1 MIDIFSIIGTIGV
14 LAMIIA
20 LEFFLVF
27 FLSIKSDLDKKKN
40 IITVS
45 VYTRKEF
52 HLKVKRENLTLE
64 KALELKRF
72 YEREENAIVL
82 VTITSRSD
90 LAKKKRGKRECIK
103 D

>member
-1 MIDIFSIIGTIGV
+1 MTDVITVIGGIGI

-27 FLSIKSDLDKKKN
+27 FLSVKNDLGKKKN
-40 IITVS
+40 YITVS

-52 HLKVKRENLTLE
+52 HLKAKRENLTLE

-72 YEREENAIVL
+72 YEREEDAIVI
-82 VTITSRSD
+82 VTITSRGD
-90 LAKKKRGKRECIK
+90 LVKKREEKENV
-103 D
+103 

>member
-1 MIDIFSIIGTIGV
+1 MIDICSIIGTIGI

-27 FLSIKSDLDKKKN
+27 FLSVKNDLGKKKN

-90 LAKKKRGKRECIK
+90 LAKKREEK
-103 D
+103 ENV

>member
-1 MIDIFSIIGTIGV
+1 MTDVITVIGGIGI

-27 FLSIKSDLDKKKN
+27 FLSVKNDLGKKKN
-40 IITVS
+40 YITVS

-72 YEREENAIVL
+72 YEREENAVVVI
-82 VTITSRSD
+82 TIT
-90 LAKKKRGKRECIK
+90 GKGEKGKCTK
-103 D
+103 E

>member
-1 MIDIFSIIGTIGV
+1 MIDIFSIIGTIGI

-27 FLSIKSDLDKKKN
+27 FLSVKNDLGRKKN
-40 IITVS
+40 YITVS

-52 HLKVKRENLTLE
+52 HLKAKRENLTLE

-72 YEREENAIVL
+72 YEREEDAIVI
-82 VTITSRSD
+82 VTITSRGN
-90 LAKKKRGKRECIK
+90 LVKKREEKENV
-103 D
+103 

>member
-1 MIDIFSIIGTIGV
+1 MIDIFSIFGTIGI

-27 FLSIKSDLDKKKN
+27 FLLVKNDLGKKKN
-40 IITVS
+40 YITVS

-52 HLKVKRENLTLE
+52 HLKAKRENLTLE

-72 YEREENAIVL
+72 YEREEGAVVVI
-82 VTITSRSD
+82 TIT
-90 LAKKKRGKRECIK
+90 GKGEKGKCTK
-103 D
+103 E